1 MRIDAPNRGSKYS
14 ALVVSA
20 SGLYNAALIAAV
32 FAYFLGLYYFRIGS
46 DAEKLEF
53 HDFGDIYTW
62 AYAARI
68 GLNPYAPDGVIPLA
82 KQLGFQAM
90 TANYPPPFIL
100 AIEPLS
106 LLPLVQA
113 GWLWSGINLCLLLIV
128 VWLLVVDLEDYQKR
142 VSFACAALLYGPVT
156 DALSWGQIEPFILLM
171 LVIALRQSAAR
182 RDILCGIAVGLAAL
196 CKIYP
201 IVLLGYFLLYRRW
214 AVVAGAGLMVLG
226 GILLSLLSFSGEVNA
241 EFIRQLSRTAG
252 DKFWLYTLNVSLGA
266 VVAKTLWLLAGHN
279 YNSSVKVLRTALIVL
294 VTSVVL
300 AMTIRGTLSTKRRD
314 EDSIGFGLWVVAA
327 LLLTPTIWPHT
338 LTILLIPLRQVTGD
352 IRYKTEPAF
361 RLVIYSYCSSEL
373 GLLLGWLGWRLWPL
387 YVFPLQFATACV
399 TLLAVILVFKAAY
412 ALAIGGLT
420 PPRLNQEAKL
430 GFAEVDVLT

>member
-1 MRIDAPNRGSKYS
+1 
-14 ALVVSA
+14 VSA
-20 SGLYNAALIAAV
+20 SGVYNTTLVAALV
-32 FAYFLGLYYFRIGS
+32 AYFLALYYFRIS
-46 DAEKLEF
+46 NSTERLDF

-90 TANYPPPFIL
+90 TANYPPPFVL

-106 LLPLVQA
+106 LLPLVQVF
-113 GWLWSGINLCLLLIV
+113 WLWSGINLCLLLIA
-128 VWLLVVDLEDYQKR
+128 VWLLVADLEDSQKR
-142 VSFACAALLYGPVT
+142 VSFACAALVYGPVT
-156 DALSWGQIEPFILLM
+156 DTLLWGQIEPFILLM
-171 LVIALRQSAAR
+171 LVLALRWSAAR

-201 IVLLGYFLLYRRW
+201 IALLGYFLLYRRW
-214 AVVAGAGLMVLG
+214 TIVAAAGLIVLG
-226 GILLSLLSFSGEVNA
+226 GILLSLLAFSGEVNA
-241 EFIRQLSRTAG
+241 EFIRQLLRTAG
-252 DKFWLYTLNVSLGA
+252 DKFWPYTLNVSPGA

-279 YNSSVKVLRTALIVL
+279 YNSAVKVLRTALIVL

-300 AMTIRGTLSTKRRD
+300 AMTIRGTLSAKRRD
-314 EDSIGFGLWVVAA
+314 EDNIGFGLWVIAA
-327 LLLTPTIWPHT
+327 LLLTPTIWPHS

-352 IRYKTEPAF
+352 IRYKTEVAF
-361 RLVIYSYCSSEL
+361 RLGIYSYCSSEL

-387 YVFPLQFATACV
+387 YVFLMQFATACT
-399 TLLAVILVFKAAY
+399 TLLVVLLVFGAAY

-420 PPRLNQEAKL
+420 
-430 GFAEVDVLT
+430 DVLQLWRGWLVV

>member
-1 MRIDAPNRGSKYS
+1 
-14 ALVVSA
+14 
-20 SGLYNAALIAAV
+20 
-32 FAYFLGLYYFRIGS
+32 
-46 DAEKLEF
+46 
-53 HDFGDIYTW
+53 
-62 AYAARI
+62 
-68 GLNPYAPDGVIPLA
+68 
-82 KQLGFQAM
+82 
-90 TANYPPPFIL
+90 
-100 AIEPLS
+100 
-106 LLPLVQA
+106 
-113 GWLWSGINLCLLLIV
+113 
-128 VWLLVVDLEDYQKR
+128 
-142 VSFACAALLYGPVT
+142 
-156 DALSWGQIEPFILLM
+156 
-171 LVIALRQSAAR
+171 
-182 RDILCGIAVGLAAL
+182 
-196 CKIYP
+196 
-201 IVLLGYFLLYRRW
+201 
-214 AVVAGAGLMVLG
+214 MVLG

-294 VTSVVL
+294 VRSVVL

-352 IRYKTEPAF
+352 IRYRTEPAF
-361 RLVIYSYCSSEL
+361 RLGIYSYCSSEL

-399 TLLAVILVFKAAY
+399 TLLAVLLVFKAAY

-420 PPRLNQEAKL
+420 LPS
-430 GFAEVDVLT
+430 